1 MPSQKILFVED
12 DLVLGELF
20 MTVFEKTNHGV
31 SWFVRARLSP
41 DGSGLTLMS
50 EDGAETVLR
59 DGDYELALVDFRLK
73 GSPIDGPEVT
83 SYLVAAGIPVIGIS
97 GLPSLNKLMVEAGA
111 RGAVAKDELFSLL
124 LRGKVEI
131 TRDFAGTG

>member
-12 DLVLGELF
+12 DLTLGELF
-20 MTVFEKTNHGV
+20 MTVFQKTSHGV
-31 SWFVRARLSP
+31 SWFVRARPSP
-41 DGSGLTLMS
+41 GGLLLMS
-50 EDGAETVLR
+50 EDGTEMPLSAGTFEI
-59 DGDYELALVDFRLK
+59 ALVDFRLK
-73 GSPIDGPEVT
+73 GSPINGPDVT
-83 SYLVAAGIPVIGIS
+83 SFLVAAGIPVVGIS
-97 GLPSLNKLMVEAGA
+97 GLPSLNELMINAGA